1 MSKQPNQPIGNSS
14 SLSGRP
20 KAFSHVKSNRPEFM
34 MAATGER
41 EKAINRAKLKQQA
54 PKLKKDFGKAHEG
67 PREKLAKP
75 KRQVVP
81 TPNGN
86 TTKAVNT
93 QVEREKQD
101 RNHQKDLQ
109 MKKWRERKVPQ
120 PNRTGRPKFDLRKS
134 SPAEYLSKAEKKKQK
149 FEQLL
154 QQKQAR
160 KNRRGRSR

>member
-1 MSKQPNQPIGNSS
+1 MAKQPHKPVGNAS

-20 KAFSHVKSNRPEFM
+20 KAFSHVKSTRLEFM

-41 EKAINRAKLKQQA
+41 EKAINRAKLRKQA
-54 PKLKKDFGKAHEG
+54 PKLKKDFGNAHEG

-75 KRQVVP
+75 KQQVVP

-93 QVEREKQD
+93 QVEREKQA

-120 PNRTGRPKFDLRKS
+120 PKRSGRPKFDLRKS
-134 SPAEYLSKAEKKKQK
+134 SPAEYLAKAEKKKQK